1 MWWIIGIVLL
11 LLGGWL
17 FGWMSNAMG
26 EPRFFRPRV
35 LTKTFPVIVIAVVS
49 LGLIG
54 GGIYSLWRASSTVV
68 LVIVGIVV
76 VIMVRGALLSTT
88 KSKAMRFFQT
98 YRKLSI
104 HRPQASQEELV
115 RETVRLYLDGE
126 QRGRSKAEDILHVL
140 FEGGTK
146 DLDDIKSIA
155 YFVLTL
161 EDPNAVSLDNPRQYY
176 TETERRD
183 KSVNQAYEKV
193 FVKQGGVVEK
203 PVLSKDALKKMKD
216 LGFDADQMSNEQLDA
231 LASMENP
238 ERSHWF
244 AQIFIYGS
252 IGTGLLALLRL
263 LYLDIG
269 SVLVYGFIAV
279 VLSFIGHRI
288 QGRVA
293 ARKFQEASILKWS
306 EEQRKSQEHK
316 ESPV

>member
-1 MWWIIGIVLL
+1 MWWIISIVLL

-26 EPRFFRPRV
+26 EHRFFRPRI
-35 LTKTFPVIVIAVVS
+35 LTRTLPVIVIAIVS

-54 GGIYSLWRASSTVV
+54 GGIYSLWRASSTIV

-76 VIMVRGALLSTT
+76 IIMVRGALLSTT
-88 KSKAMRFFQT
+88 KSKATRFFQT

-115 RETVRLYLDGE
+115 REAVRLYLDGE
-126 QRGRSKAEDILHVL
+126 QRGKSKAEDILHVL

-146 DLDDIKSIA
+146 DLEDIKSIA
-155 YFVLTL
+155 SFVLTL
-161 EDPNAVSLDNPRQYY
+161 ENPNSVGLDNFRQYY
-176 TETERRD
+176 KETEKRD
-183 KSVNQAYEKV
+183 KFVNQAYEKV
-193 FVKQGGVVEK
+193 FATQVGAIEK
-203 PVLSKDALKKMKD
+203 PVLSKDTLKKMKE
-216 LGFDADQMSNEQLDA
+216 LGLDTEQMSNEQLDA

-238 ERSHWF
+238 EKSHWF

-252 IGTGLLALLRL
+252 IGSGLLALLRL
-263 LYLDIG
+263 FYFDIA
-269 SVLVYGFIAV
+269 SALVYGFIAV
-279 VLSFIGHRI
+279 VLSFIGHKI

-306 EEQRKSQEHK
+306 EEQHK
-316 ESPV
+316 TREDRESSL

>member
-1 MWWIIGIVLL
+1 MWWIIGIILL

-26 EPRFFRPRV
+26 EHRFLRPRI
-35 LTKTFPVIVIAVVS
+35 LTRTFPVIVIAVVS

-68 LVIVGIVV
+68 LVIIGIVV
-76 VIMVRGALLSTT
+76 AIMVRGALLSTT
-88 KSKAMRFFQT
+88 KSKATRFFQT
-98 YRKLSI
+98 YRKLSV
-104 HRPQASQEELV
+104 HRPQATQEELV

-126 QRGRSKAEDILHVL
+126 QRGKSKAEDILHVL

-146 DLDDIKSIA
+146 DLEDIKSIA
-155 YFVLTL
+155 SFVLAL
-161 EDPNAVSLDNPRQYY
+161 ENPNSVGLDDFRQYY
-176 TETERRD
+176 KETEKRD
-183 KSVNQAYEKV
+183 KFVNQAYEKV
-193 FVKQGGVVEK
+193 FTKQGVEK

-238 ERSHWF
+238 EKSHWF

-252 IGTGLLALLRL
+252 IGAGLLALLRL
-263 LYLDIG
+263 FYLDIG

-306 EEQRKSQEHK
+306 EEQRKGQERK

>member
-1 MWWIIGIVLL
+1 
-11 LLGGWL
+11 
-17 FGWMSNAMG
+17 
-26 EPRFFRPRV
+26 
-35 LTKTFPVIVIAVVS
+35 
-49 LGLIG
+49 
-54 GGIYSLWRASSTVV
+54 
-68 LVIVGIVV
+68 
-76 VIMVRGALLSTT
+76 MVRGALLSTT

-115 RETVRLYLDGE
+115 REAVRLYLDGE
-126 QRGRSKAEDILHVL
+126 QRGKSKAEDILHVL

-155 YFVLTL
+155 SFVLTL
-161 EDPNAVSLDNPRQYY
+161 EDPNSVGLDNFRQYY
-176 TETERRD
+176 KETEKRD
-183 KSVNQAYEKV
+183 KFINQAYEKV
-193 FVKQGGVVEK
+193 FAKQGAVVEK
-203 PVLSKDALKKMKD
+203 PILSKDTLKKIKD
-216 LGFDADQMSNEQLDA
+216 LGFDVGQMSNEQLA
-231 LASMENP
+231 AFASMENP
-238 ERSHWF
+238 EKSHWF

-252 IGTGLLALLRL
+252 IGAGLLALLRL
-263 LYLDIG
+263 FYFDIA
-269 SVLVYGFIAV
+269 SVLVYGFVAV